1 MDQYSLIYILR
12 RTEREGVTWGH
23 LYSALLLFGKG
34 HIPSHE
40 LSIELL
46 GNGGGGGRKR
56 LNLFS
61 LMDSRS
67 MTNNKDKVQ
76 LLDCTASYM
85 K

>member
-46 GNGGGGGRKR
+46 GNGGGGEE
-56 LNLFS
+56 
-61 LMDSRS
+61 
-67 MTNNKDKVQ
+67 KD
-76 LLDCTASYM
+76 
-85 K
+85 

>member
-46 GNGGGGGRKR
+46 GNGGGGEE
-56 LNLFS
+56 
-61 LMDSRS
+61 
-67 MTNNKDKVQ
+67 KDWI
-76 LLDCTASYM
+76 CFP
-85 K
+85 